1 MTVTTMMLPSRS
13 VRNRRA
19 MSPAPR
25 REDRAGGSDGGGAA
39 GARVGTPL
47 SVRTS
52 LMRPLTRAYAAA
64 TPGEDDVPSYRLFV
78 SL

>member
-1 MTVTTMMLPSRS
+1 
-13 VRNRRA
+13 
-19 MSPAPR
+19 MSPAVGR
-25 REDRAGGSDGGGAA
+25 RPARSGGSCCGGSA
-39 GARVGTPL
+39 GARVGAPL

-52 LMRPLTRAYAAA
+52 LMRPVAPAYAVV

>member
-1 MTVTTMMLPSRS
+1 MMLPSRS
-13 VRNRRA
+13 VRKRRA
-19 MSPAPR
+19 RSPARGR
-25 REDRAGGSDGGGAA
+25 RRRAARGSGCGGSA
-39 GARVGTPL
+39 GARAGAPL

-52 LMRPLTRAYAAA
+52 LMRPVAPAYALV